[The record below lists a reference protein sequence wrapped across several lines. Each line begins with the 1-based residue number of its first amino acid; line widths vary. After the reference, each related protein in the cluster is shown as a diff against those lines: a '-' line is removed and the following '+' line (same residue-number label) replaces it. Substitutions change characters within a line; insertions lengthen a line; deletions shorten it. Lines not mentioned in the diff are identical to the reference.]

1 MLKALEHL
9 DRRWI
14 FLLMGLAVAVPIL
27 VIGVTG
33 KTFPETP
40 TPLAQ
45 SVFDAVNDLPSG
57 SKILL
62 SFDYDPASEGE
73 LGPMATSLVRH
84 CAEKGHKLYFM
95 ALWPVGPRMVQ
106 QNIRRV
112 IAADYPNYVY
122 GKDYVDLGF
131 KAGNEAV
138 IKVIVTDFKQ
148 YFTTDVRGTPVEEIP
163 MMREVRSVQDV
174 DLLVNVSAGYP
185 GSKEWVLYAS
195 TPFGRSASNP
205 EGFQTVAGCTGV
217 QAPLMYPYIPK
228 QLTGL
233 LGAIKGAAEYEFLVN
248 TWIRE
253 RRIAAVLEQGGVGA
267 EQAMDLATEFAKRP
281 GAAQEFTVS
290 GEAASLSPE
299 VKAELIAVADAP
311 IPGKYLEGQR
321 RMGPQL
327 VAHLLM
333 VVLILAGN
341 AIYFMSRKRGGT
353 R

>member
-1 MLKALEHL
+1 MLKALQNL

-14 FLLMGLAVAVPIL
+14 FLLMGLAVGVPIL
-27 VIGVTG
+27 VIGITG
-33 KTFPETP
+33 RTFPETP

-45 SVFDAVNDLPSG
+45 SVFDAVNELDAG
-57 SKILL
+57 DKVLL

-73 LGPMATSLVRH
+73 LAPMATAFVRH
-84 CAEKGHKLYFM
+84 CAQRGLKMYFM

-112 IAADYPNYVY
+112 IEQDYPDLVY
-122 GKDYVDLGF
+122 GEDYVDLGF

-138 IKVIVTDFKQ
+138 IKVIVTDLRQ
-148 YFTTDVRGTPVEEIP
+148 YFTTDSKGTPVEEIP
-163 MMREVRSVQDV
+163 MMREVRSVQDM

-228 QLTGL
+228 QLAGL

-248 TWIRE
+248 EWVRE
-253 RRIAAVLEQGGVGA
+253 QRIAETLVAGGMA
-267 EQAMDLATEFAKRP
+267 EAEAADLAKEFAKSP
-281 GAAQEFTVS
+281 GAAEEWTVS
-290 GEAASLSPE
+290 GAAASMSPE
-299 VKAELIAVADAP
+299 AKAELIRVADAP

-333 VVLILAGN
+333 VLLIIVGN
-341 AIYFMSRKRGGT
+341 TIFFLSRKRGGA

>member
-1 MLKALEHL
+1 MLKALQTL

-14 FLLMGLAVAVPIL
+14 FLMMLLAVAVPIL
-27 VIGVTG
+27 VIGITG
-33 KTFPETP
+33 RTFPETP

-45 SVFDAVNDLPSG
+45 AVFDAIDGLPSG
-57 SKILL
+57 SKVLL

-73 LGPMATSLVRH
+73 LGPMATSLVRQ

-106 QNIRRV
+106 QTIRRV
-112 IAADYPNYVY
+112 IAADYPHYRY
-122 GKDYVDLGF
+122 GEEFVDLGF

-138 IKVIVTDFKQ
+138 IKVIVTDFRQ
-148 YFTTDVRGTPVEEIP
+148 YFTTDSRGTPVEEIP
-163 MMREVRSVQDV
+163 MMREVRSVQDM

-185 GSKEWVLYAS
+185 GSKEWVLYAA
-195 TPFGRSASNP
+195 TPFGIK
-205 EGFQTVAGCTGV
+205 TVAGCTGV
-217 QAPLMYPYIPK
+217 QAPLMYPYIPR
-228 QLTGL
+228 QLAGL

-248 TWIRE
+248 RWILE
-253 RRIAAVLEQGGVGA
+253 RRLAAILERGGVGA
-267 EQAMDLATEFAKRP
+267 EEAMALAKDLASSP
-281 GAAQEFTVS
+281 GAAGEFVVS

-299 VKAELIAVADAP
+299 AKAELVAVAEAP

-333 VVLILAGN
+333 VGLILAGN
-341 AIYFMSRKRGGT
+341 AIYFASRRRGGAQ
-353 R
+353 

>member
-1 MLKALEHL
+1 MLKALQNL

-14 FLLMGLAVAVPIL
+14 FLLMLLAVAVPIL
-27 VIGVTG
+27 AIGITG

-112 IAADYPNYVY
+112 ILADYKHYVY
-122 GKDYVDLGF
+122 GEDYVDLGF

-138 IKVIVTDFKQ
+138 IKVIVTDFRQ

-163 MMREVRSVQDV
+163 MMRDVRSVQDV

-195 TPFGRSASNP
+195 TPFGIR
-205 EGFQTVAGCTGV
+205 TVAGCTGV

-253 RRIAAVLEQGGVGA
+253 RRMAAVLERGGIAA
-267 EQAMDLATEFAKRP
+267 EPAMDLAREFARSP
-281 GAAQEFTVS
+281 GAAQDFTVS

-299 VKAELIAVADAP
+299 LKAELIAAVDAP

-333 VVLILAGN
+333 VFLILAGN
-341 AIYFMSRKRGGT
+341 AIFFMSRKRGGS

>member
-1 MLKALEHL
+1 MLKALQNL

-14 FLLMGLAVAVPIL
+14 FLLMGLAVGVPIL
-27 VIGVTG
+27 VIGITG
-33 KTFPETP
+33 RTFPETP

-45 SVFDAVNDLPSG
+45 SVFDAVNELDAG
-57 SKILL
+57 DKVLL

-73 LGPMATSLVRH
+73 LAPMATAFVRH
-84 CAEKGHKLYFM
+84 CAQRKLKMYFM

-112 IAADYPNYVY
+112 IEQDYPDLVY
-122 GKDYVDLGF
+122 GEDYVDLGF

-138 IKVIVTDFKQ
+138 IKVIVTDLRQ
-148 YFTTDVRGTPVEEIP
+148 YFTTDSKGTPVEEIP
-163 MMREVRSVQDV
+163 MMREVRSVQDM

-228 QLTGL
+228 QLAGL

-248 TWIRE
+248 EWVRE
-253 RRIAAVLEQGGVGA
+253 QRIAEALVAGGMA
-267 EQAMDLATEFAKRP
+267 EAEAADLATTFAKSP
-281 GAAQEFTVS
+281 GAAEEWTVS
-290 GEAASLSPE
+290 GAAASMSPE
-299 VKAELIAVADAP
+299 AKSDLIRVADAP

-333 VVLILAGN
+333 VLLIIVGN
-341 AIYFMSRKRGGT
+341 VIFFMSRKRGGA

>member
-1 MLKALEHL
+1 
-9 DRRWI
+9 
-14 FLLMGLAVAVPIL
+14 
-27 VIGVTG
+27 
-33 KTFPETP
+33 
-40 TPLAQ
+40 
-45 SVFDAVNDLPSG
+45 
-57 SKILL
+57 
-62 SFDYDPASEGE
+62 
-73 LGPMATSLVRH
+73 
-84 CAEKGHKLYFM
+84 
-95 ALWPVGPRMVQ
+95 
-106 QNIRRV
+106 
-112 IAADYPNYVY
+112 
-122 GKDYVDLGF
+122 
-131 KAGNEAV
+131 
-138 IKVIVTDFKQ
+138 
-148 YFTTDVRGTPVEEIP
+148 

-185 GSKEWVLYAS
+185 GSKEWVQYAVDAL
-195 TPFGRSASNP
+195 PAIRI
-205 EGFQTVAGCTGV
+205 VAGCTGV

-253 RRIAAVLEQGGVGA
+253 RRLAAVLERGGIGA
-267 EQAMDLATEFAKRP
+267 EQAMDLATEFAKSP
-281 GAAQEFTVS
+281 GAAQDFTVS

-341 AIYFMSRKRGGT
+341 AIYFMSRKRGGA

>member
-1 MLKALEHL
+1 MLKLLQNL

-14 FLLMGLAVAVPIL
+14 FLMMGLAVAVPIL
-27 VIGVTG
+27 VIGITG
-33 KTFPETP
+33 RTLPETP

-45 SVFDAVNDLPSG
+45 AVFDAVEALGPEDRV
-57 SKILL
+57 LL
-62 SFDYDPASEGE
+62 SLDYDPASEGE
-73 LGPMATSLVRH
+73 LGPMATSFVRH
-84 CAEKGHKLYFM
+84 CAERGIKMYFM

-106 QNIRRV
+106 QNIAKV
-112 IAADYPNYVY
+112 IKADYPHLVY
-122 GKDYVDLGF
+122 GEDYVDLGF

-148 YFTTDVRGTPVEEIP
+148 YFTTDSRGTPVDQIP
-163 MMREVRSVQDV
+163 MMREVRSVQDM

-195 TPFGRSASNP
+195 TPFGIK
-205 EGFQTVAGCTGV
+205 TVVGCTGV

-233 LGAIKGAAEYEFLVN
+233 LGAIKGAAEYESLVN
-248 TWIRE
+248 EWIRG
-253 RRIAAVLEQGGVGA
+253 RRLATVLEQGGMAA
-267 EQAMDLATEFAKRP
+267 EEASALGRTLAARP
-281 GAAQEFTVS
+281 GAAAEFTTTA
-290 GEAASLSPE
+290 EAASLPPE
-299 VKAELIAVADAP
+299 VKARLVDVADEP

-333 VVLILAGN
+333 VGLILAGN
-341 AIYFMSRKRGGT
+341 AIFFLGRWFGGA

>member
-1 MLKALEHL
+1 MLKALQNL

-27 VIGVTG
+27 AIGITG

-45 SVFDAVNDLPSG
+45 AVFDAVNDLPAG
-57 SKILL
+57 SKVLL
-62 SFDYDPASEGE
+62 SLDYDPASEGE

-112 IAADYPNYVY
+112 IQADYPHYRY
-122 GKDYVDLGF
+122 GEDYVDLGF

-195 TPFGRSASNP
+195 TPFGIK
-205 EGFQTVAGCTGV
+205 TVAGCTGV

-253 RRIAAVLEQGGVGA
+253 RRMAAVLERGGIA
-267 EQAMDLATEFAKRP
+267 ADEAMDLAKQFAKSP
-281 GAAQEFTVS
+281 GAAEEFTVS
-290 GEAASLSPE
+290 GAAASLSPE
-299 VKAELIAVADAP
+299 VKAELIAAADAP

-333 VVLILAGN
+333 VFLILAGN
-341 AIYFMSRKRGGT
+341 AIYFMSRKRGGA

>member
-1 MLKALEHL
+1 MLKALQNL

-14 FLLMGLAVAVPIL
+14 FLMMGLAVAVPIL
-27 VIGVTG
+27 VIGITG

-45 SVFDAVNDLPSG
+45 AVFDAIEELPSG
-57 SKILL
+57 SKVLL

-106 QNIRRV
+106 QNVRRV
-112 IAADYPNYVY
+112 ILADYPHYRY
-122 GKDYVDLGF
+122 GEDYVDLGF

-138 IKVIVTDFKQ
+138 IKVIVTDFRQ
-148 YFTTDVRGTPVEEIP
+148 YFTTDSRGTPVEAIP
-163 MMREVRSVQDV
+163 MMREVRSVQDM

-185 GSKEWVLYAS
+185 GSKEWVLYAA

-217 QAPLMYPYIPK
+217 QAPLMYPYIPR
-228 QLTGL
+228 QLAGL

-248 TWIRE
+248 TSIRE
-253 RRIAAVLEQGGVGA
+253 RRMAAVLERGGIAAA
-267 EQAMDLATEFAKRP
+267 EAMDLAKAFARSP
-281 GAAQEFTVS
+281 GAAEEFTVS

-299 VKAELIAVADAP
+299 IKTELVAVAEAP
-311 IPGKYLEGQR
+311 SPGKYLEGQR

-333 VVLILAGN
+333 VGLIVAGN
-341 AIYFMSRKRGGT
+341 AIYFTSRKRGGG